1 MKCLQKYIKKKSS
14 QYKSSRLLKNTI
26 CYLMKT
32 LVKNLLYKYND
43 FLQIRDL
50 KILLIRH
57 TKTTEIT
64 RNYQNSK

>member
-1 MKCLQKYIKKKSS
+1 MKCLQKYIQKKSS

-50 KILLIRH
+50 KIIRH

>member
-32 LVKNLLYKYND
+32 LAKNLLYKYND

-64 RNYQNSK
+64 RNYQN

>member
-1 MKCLQKYIKKKSS
+1 MKCLQKYIQKKSS

-32 LVKNLLYKYND
+32 LVKNLLYNYND